1 MVKYSKLKY
10 SSTPKLEL
18 ILFSTAGGASC
29 SLPSSW
35 SGAWFESGVPGTVAI
50 SARNGSIE
58 HKGNCIKKLRYST
71 SHFIFQSSKE
81 GERL

>member
-1 MVKYSKLKY
+1 MYSSASKLK
-10 SSTPKLEL
+10 L